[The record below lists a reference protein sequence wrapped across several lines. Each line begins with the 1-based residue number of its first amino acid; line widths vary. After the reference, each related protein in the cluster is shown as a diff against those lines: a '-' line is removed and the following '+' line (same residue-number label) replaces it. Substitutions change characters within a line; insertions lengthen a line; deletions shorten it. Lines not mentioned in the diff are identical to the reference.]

1 MYPSVPFARLGLT
14 QYFAQIAAQT
24 PCLIMITKS
33 GKIYLICC
41 IFPIISTIHSFWSNK
56 ASLTIN
62 NYQYQQ
68 SKMYLTSN
76 SFLPEILFLLN
87 NFYVQIKFFG
97 GKTIFRQTVAP
108 RFVENS
114 TIFFGTLP
122 LEMGWYSLLNT
133 YWGTINKPIN
143 IPDYL
148 NLNLK
153 VKKLRE
159 RWIIMPSF

>member
-14 QYFAQIAAQT
+14 QYFAQIAVQT

-33 GKIYLICC
+33 GKIYLICS
-41 IFPIISTIHSFWSNK
+41 IFPIISTIHSFGSNK

-76 SFLPEILFLLN
+76 SFSPEILFLLN
-87 NFYVQIKFFG
+87 NFYVQTKFFG

-114 TIFFGTLP
+114 TNFFGTLP
-122 LEMGWYSLLNT
+122 LEMG
-133 YWGTINKPIN
+133 
-143 IPDYL
+143 
-148 NLNLK
+148 
-153 VKKLRE
+153 
-159 RWIIMPSF
+159 